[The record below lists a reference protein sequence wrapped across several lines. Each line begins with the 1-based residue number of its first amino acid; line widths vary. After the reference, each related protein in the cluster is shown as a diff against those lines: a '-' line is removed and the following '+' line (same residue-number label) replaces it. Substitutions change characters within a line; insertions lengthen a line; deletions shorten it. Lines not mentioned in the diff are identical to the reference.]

1 MKRIKLFGI
10 NGCVSMLA
18 FFLCVSFLSC
28 NNEAEVADVPE
39 NFSTDLCKLSDNLCQ
54 LIATRNHVTRSDK
67 NSTLC
72 IKAAEFDA
80 LLLQFVSKYDITS
93 DLTPAEVNALILT
106 EDEWIELMGN
116 EDAFLSYIAN
126 NKTAQFQQMFEK
138 MLSGNT
144 NDININSIVRD
155 KSLKLNEKFI
165 LAMQLGVAQDTPID
179 IDIDDPQ
186 VSVCDK
192 RFARAVQSCQIQ
204 FATATVGALATSM
217 ASGGLGIFA
226 GGLAVV
232 NYFNCINDA
241 NNAYEDCLEDH
252 AK

>member
-179 IDIDDPQ
+179 IDIQPT
-186 VSVCDK
+186 
-192 RFARAVQSCQIQ
+192 FH
-204 FATATVGALATSM
+204 LATLQKRNTMYPKRHSTYGRVIVKTIQLLLCYHHANSQSRYGIILRM
-217 ASGGLGIFA
+217 EKGL
-226 GGLAVV
+226 
-232 NYFNCINDA
+232 
-241 NNAYEDCLEDH
+241 
-252 AK
+252 